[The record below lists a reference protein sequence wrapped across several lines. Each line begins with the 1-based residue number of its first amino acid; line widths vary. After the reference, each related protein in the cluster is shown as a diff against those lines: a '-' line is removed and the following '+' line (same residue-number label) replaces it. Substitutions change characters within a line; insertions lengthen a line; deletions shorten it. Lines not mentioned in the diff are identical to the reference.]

1 MATETTV
8 NEARVK
14 ALADRKE
21 KIASLKERIKSL
33 GAAQRHNK
41 NAHGERQRN
50 FAAAFKEGGIVAAYA
65 TRGNYVDEDGQP
77 SNRGWNKESSEQ
89 LLTVLHIVYNR
100 LRNRP
105 PHTKDD
111 EAYICACGG
120 ARGDLRNVPKIYRDE
135 ALRYGL
141 IGCASCPRW
150 AEVRNPKFECDA
162 GNCREN
168 VPRFEFEGG
177 EL

>member
-89 LLTVLHIVYNR
+89 LLTVLNIVYNR

-111 EAYICACGG
+111 EAYIDGI
-120 ARGDLRNVPKIYRDE
+120 RPELYRVPAMYKQQ
-135 ALRYGL
+135 AVKYGL
-141 IGCASCPRW
+141 RGCLSCPRRT
-150 AEVRNPKFECDA
+150 EVTTPKLECDA
-162 GNCREN
+162 MDCREN
-168 VPRFEFEGG
+168 IPWFEFEGG